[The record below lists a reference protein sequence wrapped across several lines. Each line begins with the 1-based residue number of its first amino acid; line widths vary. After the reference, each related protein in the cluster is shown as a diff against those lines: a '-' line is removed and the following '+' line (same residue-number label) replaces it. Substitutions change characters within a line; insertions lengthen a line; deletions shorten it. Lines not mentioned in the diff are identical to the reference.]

1 MTKTSTPKVAIIV
14 VNWNGL
20 EDLPSCLSSLQL
32 QTQSAEIIVVDNGS
46 VDGSVEFL
54 TDKFPEI
61 TLLPQSKNYGF
72 TGGVNIGM
80 QYALD
85 NNFDY
90 VALFNNDA
98 IADKNWLKH
107 LATTLEKNPKLGIST
122 CKLTTIDKSHIDS
135 TGDIYTSW
143 GLPYPRGRG
152 EPYNTKYD
160 NSVEI
165 FGASGGASVYRA
177 SMLRQIGLMDD
188 HYFAYYED
196 VDISFRAQLAGW
208 KVRFVPQAIAFHKI
222 GGTSSKIKGFTTY
235 QTMKNLPMVLW
246 KNVPTSL
253 MPTVLPRFILAYTLF
268 TGRALINGR
277 GLPAIK
283 GILVFMKNIP
293 YIIKQRRYI
302 QKHKSVSNEYIRSII
317 TYDLP
322 PNASAL
328 RKLRDKW
335 RKMTRKSQ

>member
-32 QTQSAEIIVVDNGS
+32 QTQASEIIVIDNGS

-54 TDKFPEI
+54 TDKFSEV

-80 QYALD
+80 EYALN

-107 LATTLEKNPKLGIST
+107 LVTALEKNPKLGIST

-135 TGDIYTSW
+135 TGDMYTSW

-152 EPYNTKYD
+152 EPYSNKYD
-160 NSVEI
+160 HDTDI
-165 FGASGGASVYRA
+165 FGASGGASTYRA
-177 SMLRQIGLMDD
+177 TMLKEVGFMDD
-188 HYFAYYED
+188 HFFAYYED

-208 KVRFVPQAIAFHKI
+208 KVQFIPQSIAFHKI
-222 GGTSSKIKGFTTY
+222 GGTSGKIKGFTTY

-253 MPTVLPRFILAYTLF
+253 LSTMLPRFTLAYTLF
-268 TGRALINGR
+268 AGRAIVSGR
-277 GLPAIK
+277 GIPAIK
-283 GILVFMKNIP
+283 GLFVFIKNIP
-293 YIIKQRRYI
+293 YIINQRRYI
-302 QKHKSVSNEYIRSII
+302 QRNKSVSNDYIRSII

-335 RKMTRKSQ
+335 RKLRGKS